1 MVLHCFGFASAQY
14 FLVILTKC
22 YVKLNI
28 KVFTSKFPI
37 FSSSPRT
44 KQKRKKPQ
52 ILVIDFFFGNTD
64 AAVGLIF

>member
-1 MVLHCFGFASAQY
+1 MVLHCFGLASAQY
-14 FLVILTKC
+14 FLFILTTC
-22 YVKLNI
+22 YVKLDI

-44 KQKRKKPQ
+44 KQKKKKPQ
-52 ILVIDFFFGNTD
+52 NLVIDFFYGNIE

>member
-1 MVLHCFGFASAQY
+1 MVLHCFGLASAQY
-14 FLVILTKC
+14 FLVILTC
-22 YVKLNI
+22 YVKLDI

-44 KQKRKKPQ
+44 KQKKKKPQ
-52 ILVIDFFFGNTD
+52 NLVIDFFYGNIE